1 MTQTWKMLAAM
12 GIATTI
18 MTSPVAMN
26 GQNVQVAQAATTTSI
41 TYMGQIDDPKT
52 AIYDGPGG
60 EKFDT
65 VDTLYSKNSFY
76 IHKKATVNGVTYY
89 RISRNENPTYGAIG
103 WVKAS
108 NIHVKKMTEQKNVS
122 KAYPMNGKGN
132 AYSRPDGGERN
143 IWHSLKDYKNR
154 QFYPQR
160 TVKVGSATWY
170 YGKVGERNAWIS
182 TASLTENVD
191 TAGGVTTPAK
201 KVSYMGMLHS
211 KKNVIYKTAGG
222 AKLQTAGEL
231 YTENQFYVHQKKIV
245 DGVTYYRISRHEGAA
260 GEFVGWVK
268 AAAIDLVSLKT
279 HANVTESFKLTGTG
293 NAYSRPAGGK
303 RNMWHSLASYKND
316 HFRAQQTVEVD
327 GTLWY
332 YGKVGERNVWIAAS
346 SVTDSIKQAGN
357 PTSKTT
363 AVSYVGQVKSTK
375 TPLYRV
381 AGKTSTKFLAGA
393 SYTNETYYIY
403 KKIVVNGTTY
413 YELRRSQSGDIIGW
427 VKDKSVSKQSLKFVT
442 NTTSSFLIDGTGKG
456 YTRPNGKTRNTLYP
470 TMKPFAGDT
479 FKPTSTALIS
489 KELWYVGQI
498 GSKTGWLK
506 ATQLTI
512 K

>member
-1 MTQTWKMLAAM
+1 MEDAS
-12 GIATTI
+12 G
-18 MTSPVAMN
+18 
-26 GQNVQVAQAATTTSI
+26 
-41 TYMGQIDDPKT
+41 
-52 AIYDGPGG
+52 
-60 EKFDT
+60 
-65 VDTLYSKNSFY
+65 
-76 IHKKATVNGVTYY
+76 
-89 RISRNENPTYGAIG
+89 YG
-103 WVKAS
+103 
-108 NIHVKKMTEQKNVS
+108 
-122 KAYPMNGKGN
+122 
-132 AYSRPDGGERN
+132 D
-143 IWHSLKDYKNR
+143 
-154 QFYPQR
+154 
-160 TVKVGSATWY
+160 
-170 YGKVGERNAWIS
+170 
-182 TASLTENVD
+182 
-191 TAGGVTTPAK
+191 
-201 KVSYMGMLHS
+201 SY
-211 KKNVIYKTAGG
+211 
-222 AKLQTAGEL
+222 
-231 YTENQFYVHQKKIV
+231 
-245 DGVTYYRISRHEGAA
+245 
-260 GEFVGWVK
+260 
-268 AAAIDLVSLKT
+268 
-279 HANVTESFKLTGTG
+279 
-293 NAYSRPAGGK
+293 
-303 RNMWHSLASYKND
+303 ND
-316 HFRAQQTVEVD
+316 HDIASCDEWAKRAGCSSGDNDVD

-332 YGKVGERNVWIAAS
+332 YGKVGERNVWVAAA

-427 VKDKSVSKQSLKFVT
+427 VKDKRVSKQSLKFVT

-479 FKPTSTALIS
+479 FKPTSTALIG

>member
-1 MTQTWKMLAAM
+1 M
-12 GIATTI
+12 
-18 MTSPVAMN
+18 
-26 GQNVQVAQAATTTSI
+26 
-41 TYMGQIDDPKT
+41 
-52 AIYDGPGG
+52 
-60 EKFDT
+60 
-65 VDTLYSKNSFY
+65 
-76 IHKKATVNGVTYY
+76 
-89 RISRNENPTYGAIG
+89 
-103 WVKAS
+103 
-108 NIHVKKMTEQKNVS
+108 
-122 KAYPMNGKGN
+122 
-132 AYSRPDGGERN
+132 
-143 IWHSLKDYKNR
+143 
-154 QFYPQR
+154 
-160 TVKVGSATWY
+160 
-170 YGKVGERNAWIS
+170 
-182 TASLTENVD
+182 
-191 TAGGVTTPAK
+191 
-201 KVSYMGMLHS
+201 
-211 KKNVIYKTAGG
+211 
-222 AKLQTAGEL
+222 
-231 YTENQFYVHQKKIV
+231 
-245 DGVTYYRISRHEGAA
+245 
-260 GEFVGWVK
+260 
-268 AAAIDLVSLKT
+268 
-279 HANVTESFKLTGTG
+279 TESFKLTGTG

-303 RNMWHSLASYKND
+303 RNMWHSLASYKNN

-332 YGKVGERNVWIAAS
+332 YGKVGERNVWVAAS

-427 VKDKSVSKQSLKFVT
+427 VKDKRVSKQSLKFVT

-479 FKPTSTALIS
+479 FKPTSTALIG